1 MHYLD
6 KAGIM
11 IQEHL
16 KRQQVENNDYTP
28 VFYELKNTKDQEA
41 LETLLTNRPH
51 IRINDSIYSQLRE
64 LMKIRNPT
72 KRLTVEE
79 SDAKIREYVGD
90 TPLSHIGVWVYYP
103 WSDRLVHLV
112 DEETFIELR
121 TSRNQYKLTPEEI
134 QLLRTKKF
142 GIVGLSVGQSIAL
155 TLVMERICGEIRL
168 ADFDTLELTNMN
180 RLRCGVHSLQLP
192 KVVIAA
198 REIAELD
205 PFIKVKVFNDG
216 LTEQNMEAFFTEGGN
231 LDIFIEECDG
241 VDIKILSR
249 IMAKKLR
256 IPVVMEMNDRGM
268 LDIERFDLEPERP
281 LLHGM
286 VPEVDIATL
295 KGLTDAEKLPIFS
308 PMLELQNAS
317 SRMKYSLSEIGKTI
331 TTWPQL
337 ASSVVLGGAMVADTC
352 RRIALNQLK
361 SSGRY
366 YIDFEQLIV

>member
-1 MHYLD
+1 
-6 KAGIM
+6 
-11 IQEHL
+11 
-16 KRQQVENNDYTP
+16 
-28 VFYELKNTKDQEA
+28 
-41 LETLLTNRPH
+41 
-51 IRINDSIYSQLRE
+51 
-64 LMKIRNPT
+64 
-72 KRLTVEE
+72 
-79 SDAKIREYVGD
+79 
-90 TPLSHIGVWVYYP
+90 
-103 WSDRLVHLV
+103 
-112 DEETFIELR
+112 
-121 TSRNQYKLTPEEI
+121 
-134 QLLRTKKF
+134 
-142 GIVGLSVGQSIAL
+142 
-155 TLVMERICGEIRL
+155 
-168 ADFDTLELTNMN
+168 
-180 RLRCGVHSLQLP
+180 
-192 KVVIAA
+192 VVIAA

-205 PFIKVKVFNDG
+205 PFIKVKVFDDG